1 MCRPRWKR
9 SLEFPQEKTLFKDVQ
24 TGGSGG
30 RAGRGM
36 EDLRWVESGVY
47 LAKLMMSH
55 LSVSS
60 VCVRLRRERPPAAEA
75 LIPPVC
81 LHLVITSRAGGGG
94 GGATL
99 YCDLLE
105 RTVHNVCNVM
115 LCLS

>member
-1 MCRPRWKR
+1 MK
-9 SLEFPQEKTLFKDVQ
+9 
-24 TGGSGG
+24 
-30 RAGRGM
+30 
-36 EDLRWVESGVY
+36 DLRWVESSVY
-47 LAKLMMSH
+47 WAKLMMSH

-60 VCVRLRRERPPAAEA
+60 VCVRVRLQRARPPAAEA

-81 LHLVITSRAGGGG
+81 LHLFITSHAVGG

-105 RTVHNVCNVM
+105 RTVHNVFNVM

>member
-1 MCRPRWKR
+1 
-9 SLEFPQEKTLFKDVQ
+9 
-24 TGGSGG
+24 
-30 RAGRGM
+30 M
-36 EDLRWVESGVY
+36 EDLRWVESGVFS
-47 LAKLMMSH
+47 AKLMMSH

-105 RTVHNVCNVM
+105 RTVHNVFNVM